1 MTGIT
6 HSSIPL
12 REEELDRININIS
25 KFKYPRVKM
34 EEFFFTKEEEE
45 SLNKEL
51 DKLELM
57 FSEGTRSVFSLYKQ
71 DGLFSGSLKI
81 NSSDIYSYGKA
92 STAIGLFY
100 KLREK
105 LKARISDQNTLAK

>member
-1 MTGIT
+1 M
-6 HSSIPL
+6 
-12 REEELDRININIS
+12 E
-25 KFKYPRVKM
+25 KFS
-34 EEFFFTKEEEE
+34 FTKDEEV

-51 DKLELM
+51 NKLELM
-57 FSEGTRSVFSLYKQ
+57 FPESVQSVFSVSKQ

-81 NSSDIYSYGKA
+81 SSSDIYTYGKA

-105 LKARISDQNTLAK
+105 LKTRVLEQNTLAN